1 MVAYVPADGCS
12 AAYWIASAASSIVA
26 SQTAL
31 LGSIGIVMTYV
42 DDSEAEKQEGVRKIE
57 FVSSTAPKK
66 RMDPSSDDGKKE
78 IQAVVDAYGEI
89 FVNAVA
95 GFRGVTPEKVKS
107 DFGQGGVLIGAK
119 AVAAGLADKIGTLD
133 DAIQAAQEL
142 AGAAGDST
150 PGETQRTT
158 ARATAE
164 HGGLMAEKKT
174 AANLRAEHAEAVAE
188 IAAEAALA
196 ERTRISGILKYN
208 TAAYRAVA
216 GAQIDAALEDGKT
229 TAADLA
235 VTILDA
241 QTAKRSKVAA
251 DRQEDA
257 DEIEIDE
264 PDIASE
270 APEAVAQAKKG
281 GKVQIDTGSVYDR
294 MNGRASKE
302 QR

>member
-1 MVAYVPADGCS
+1 
-12 AAYWIASAASSIVA
+12 
-26 SQTAL
+26 
-31 LGSIGIVMTYV
+31 
-42 DDSEAEKQEGVRKIE
+42 
-57 FVSSTAPKK
+57 
-66 RMDPSSDDGKKE
+66 
-78 IQAVVDAYGEI
+78 
-89 FVNAVA
+89 
-95 GFRGVTPEKVKS
+95 
-107 DFGQGGVLIGAK
+107 
-119 AVAAGLADKIGTLD
+119 
-133 DAIQAAQEL
+133 
-142 AGAAGDST
+142 
-150 PGETQRTT
+150 
-158 ARATAE
+158 
-164 HGGLMAEKKT
+164 MAEKKT